1 MKFKKKTL
9 ALLIF
14 FFISTGCNLKKEV
27 LLSGRTM
34 GTTYNIKVVTWFYK
48 DTEELKDKIEKELKE
63 VNNSMSVFID
73 ESEISRF
80 NRFNSRKN
88 FFISDN
94 FLHVMTVAR
103 RIYMLSGGAWDG
115 TVYPLVDLWGFGR
128 TEQENRVPQKKEIE
142 DRLANVGFD
151 KIEISEN
158 GYLAKK
164 NPLVGLDLSS
174 IAKGYGVDRA
184 AEVIRNNGINNFL
197 VEIGGEVYASGHK
210 ITGGYW
216 LVGINMPDKDS
227 LNGDIYKTV
236 SLKNKAL
243 ATSGDY
249 RNFFEKNGDS
259 YSHIINPKTGY
270 PVNNGVVSV
279 SVVANDCTFADGLA
293 TAIMVTGHEKGLEI
307 ANKFSGVECLVVIR
321 NKDGTLTDYFSK
333 GFRNEEKILF
343 ER

>member
-1 MKFKKKTL
+1 MKFKKKIL
-9 ALLIF
+9 AVLIL

-48 DTEELKDKIEKELKE
+48 DTAELKDKIEKGLKE

-73 ESEISRF
+73 DSEISRF
-80 NRFNSRKN
+80 NRFNSREN
-88 FFISDN
+88 FFISDD
-94 FLHVMTVAR
+94 FFRVMTVAR
-103 RIYMLSGGAWDG
+103 KIYGLSGGAWDG
-115 TVYPLVDLWGFGR
+115 TVSPLVNLWGFGR
-128 TEQENRVPQKKEIE
+128 AGNENRVPQKKEIE
-142 DRLANVGFD
+142 ARLANVGFD
-151 KIEISEN
+151 KIEMSEN

-164 NPLVGLDLSS
+164 NPLVGIDLGS
-174 IAKGYGVDRA
+174 IAKGYGVDRT
-184 AEVIRNNGINNFL
+184 AEVIRNNGISNFL

-216 LVGINMPDKDS
+216 LVGINTPDKDS
-227 LNGDIYKTV
+227 LNGDIYKTIR
-236 SLKNKAL
+236 LKNKAL

-249 RNFFEKNGDS
+249 RNFFEKNGKS
-259 YSHIINPKTGY
+259 YSHIIDPKTGY
-270 PVNNGVVSV
+270 PVNNGIVSV

-293 TAIMVTGHEKGLEI
+293 TAILVTGHKKGLEI
-307 ANKFSGVECLVVIR
+307 VNKLTGVECLVVIK

-333 GFRNEEKILF
+333 GFGNDEKILF